1 MSMEEQEKP
10 DKIQAFDTLFTNN
23 QIQIYKILLPYFE
36 PPMQKQMAIYI
47 KYMEFQYTL
56 SYFKLHPYAYPAKE
70 TPADTSEICGEILP
84 YCSASEKERIKKM
97 MDLSSTM
104 KNAKE
109 MMETINMMK
118 ELFPEG
124 FSFGEGGDL
133 SPDAMQMF
141 QMFGQFGSSGGPGG
155 K

>member
-1 MSMEEQEKP
+1 MSRDEREQP
-10 DKIQAFDTLFTNN
+10 DKIQTFDTLFTNN
-23 QIQIYKILLPYFE
+23 HIQIYKILLPYLE
-36 PPMQKQMAIYI
+36 PSLQKQLAIYI

-56 SYFKLHPYAYPAKE
+56 TYFRLHPGAVMPKE
-70 TPADTSEICGEILP
+70 TQPEPEAMCSELAP
-84 YCSASEKERIKKM
+84 FCSSSEKTQLEKIAE
-97 MDLSSTM
+97 LFSNI

-124 FSFGEGGDL
+124 FSFGEDNA
-133 SPDAMQMF
+133 SAPDIMQMF
-141 QMFGQFGSSGGPGG
+141 QMFN